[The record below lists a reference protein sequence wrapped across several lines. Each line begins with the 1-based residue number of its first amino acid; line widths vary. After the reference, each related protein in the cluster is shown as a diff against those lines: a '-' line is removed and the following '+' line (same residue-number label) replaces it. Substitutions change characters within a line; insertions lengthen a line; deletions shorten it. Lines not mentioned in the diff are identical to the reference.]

1 MSTTLNTQ
9 QPNKGF
15 RRLIIGASIA
25 IPVVVALLFEIKIEG
40 VDLSFLPPTYATIN
54 GVTAVLLII
63 ALIAIKKKNIVLH
76 QKLVKVCLALSLLF
90 LACYVA
96 YHITSTE
103 VKYGDLNHDNNLDA
117 IELAKIGSSRIVYLF
132 LLASHIMLSIVVI
145 PFVLFT
151 YLFAYEQNFEKHRK
165 LAKIAWPIW
174 VYVAI
179 TGVIV
184 YKMISPYYI
193 H

>member
-9 QPNKGF
+9 PTNKGF
-15 RRLIIGASIA
+15 RKLIIGASIA
-25 IPVVVALLFEIKIEG
+25 IPVVVALLFEIKIDG

-54 GVTAVLLII
+54 GLTAILLIA
-63 ALIAIKKKNIVLH
+63 ALIAVKKKNIALH
-76 QKLVKVCLALSLLF
+76 QKLVKVCLVLSLLF

-103 VKYGDLNHDNNLDA
+103 VKYGDINHDNLLDSF
-117 IELAKIGSSRIVYLF
+117 ELAQVGSSRIIYLF
-132 LLASHIMLSIVVI
+132 LLASHILLSIVVI

-151 YLFAYEQNFEKHRK
+151 YLFAYEQNFERHRK
-165 LAKIAWPIW
+165 WAKIAWPIW

>member
-9 QPNKGF
+9 QQNKGF

-25 IPVVVALLFEIKIEG
+25 IPIVVALLFEIKIEG

-54 GVTAVLLII
+54 GVTAVLLIF
-63 ALIAIKKKNIVLH
+63 ALIAIKKKNVALH
-76 QKLVKVCLALSLLF
+76 QKLVKVCLVLSLLF

-103 VKYGDLNHDNNLDA
+103 VKYGDINHDNNLDA
-117 IELAKIGSSRIVYLF
+117 IELAKIGSTR
-132 LLASHIMLSIVVI
+132 IVVI

-151 YLFAYEQNFEKHRK
+151 YLVAYEQNFEKHRK
-165 LAKIAWPIW
+165 WAKIAWPIW

-184 YKMISPYYI
+184 YRMISPYYI

>member
-9 QPNKGF
+9 PSNKGF

-25 IPVVVALLFEIKIEG
+25 IPIVVALLFEIKIDG

-54 GVTAVLLII
+54 GVTAVLLIS
-63 ALIAIKKKNIVLH
+63 ALIAIKKKNIALH
-76 QKLVKVCLALSLLF
+76 QKLIKVCLVLSLLF
-90 LACYVA
+90 LAFYVA

-103 VKYGDLNHDNNLDA
+103 VKFGDINHDNLLDTN
-117 IELAKIGSSRIVYLF
+117 ELALVGSSRMLYLF
-132 LLASHIMLSIVVI
+132 LLASHVLLSIVVI

-165 LAKIAWPIW
+165 WAKIAWPIW

-179 TGVIV
+179 TGVVV

-193 H
+193 